1 MPCLGTSEARL
12 VSARSDDD
20 RSLANQQHR
29 LVAFPNAIFHCYA
42 FANTFASTTCSMMA
56 ITGDTRSRRT
66 RAMEQKKRD
75 EAVQETKGIKR
86 RSRSEPCRPPTLT
99 LTTARTYSRCST
111 RRTEQ
116 STKKPKNQ
124 KRKPRPSDR
133 TNPYRPGRSTPPR
146 GHRGRYVDPR
156 PHTTRRRSTPRA
168 TRHRQRRA
176 RESLRKKKDIEK
188 HIKLIAHTKIERN

>member
-1 MPCLGTSEARL
+1 
-12 VSARSDDD
+12 
-20 RSLANQQHR
+20 
-29 LVAFPNAIFHCYA
+29 
-42 FANTFASTTCSMMA
+42 
-56 ITGDTRSRRT
+56 
-66 RAMEQKKRD
+66 MEC
-75 EAVQETKGIKR
+75 KR
-86 RSRSEPCRPPTLT
+86 RSRSEPCRSPTLT

-124 KRKPRPSDR
+124 KRTPRPSDR
-133 TNPYRPGRSTPPR
+133 TNPYRPVRSTPPR

-176 RESLRKKKDIEK
+176 RVSLKKKRQSKCQNEDKKQLTLNFLARSSLAAREFWCMDTPRLGCDVSPGSTCALPTIRPRPTYPRDVKSPSKKSMDHTNVAAVTTTCQQNKIHRHIEMP
-188 HIKLIAHTKIERN
+188 IRR

>member
-86 RSRSEPCRPPTLT
+86 RSRSEPCRPPHTHSPRPALIRGVQRGGRNNRHRRQKTKSARRAHPIAPTLT
-99 LTTARTYSRCST
+99 HTFAVP
-111 RRTEQ
+111 RRE
-116 STKKPKNQ
+116 
-124 KRKPRPSDR
+124 
-133 TNPYRPGRSTPPR
+133 
-146 GHRGRYVDPR
+146 V
-156 PHTTRRRSTPRA
+156 
-168 TRHRQRRA
+168 
-176 RESLRKKKDIEK
+176 IE
-188 HIKLIAHTKIERN
+188 AGS